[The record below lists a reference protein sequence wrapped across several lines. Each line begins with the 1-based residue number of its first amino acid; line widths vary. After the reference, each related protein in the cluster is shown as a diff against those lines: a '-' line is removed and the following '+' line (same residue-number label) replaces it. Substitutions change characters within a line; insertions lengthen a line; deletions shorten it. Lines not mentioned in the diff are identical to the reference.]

1 MESTETNLK
10 AALEMISVF
19 ASVGAEQFDLT
30 HTNIQE
36 EKRGFRPKQTLSQ
49 IRESLPYLIPSSFR
63 RQNNVI
69 VRPHSPQADLIQLD
83 DLKPADLDRVKSA
96 AFLVIE
102 TSQGNFQ
109 AWVAAAGKPDKE
121 LARRLRKGTGADPSA
136 SGATRVAGSANY
148 KQKYAP
154 NFPIVAIRSAQ
165 PGRTVTPAELESLGL
180 LAQADPPRPALLK
193 PKRSARSPKW
203 PSYTRCL
210 ADAPFSNDGE
220 KRDISRAD
228 FTWCLISIDWG
239 HTVEETAARLMEQSA
254 KARENGQGYADM
266 TAQNA
271 ATAIAER
278 EKTPS
283 NFEKFS
289 P

>member
-1 MESTETNLK
+1 MESTETNIK
-10 AALEMISVF
+10 AALEMISIF

-36 EKRGFRPKQTLSQ
+36 EKRGFRPKQTLAQ

-69 VRPHSPQADLIQLD
+69 IRPHGPQTDLIQLD

-102 TSQGNFQ
+102 TSPGNFQ
-109 AWVAAAGKPDKE
+109 VWVAAACKPDKE
-121 LARRLRKGTGADPSA
+121 LARRLRKGVGADPSA

-154 NFPIVAIRSAQ
+154 NFPVVAIRAAQ
-165 PGRTVTPAELESLGL
+165 TGRTVTPDELQALGL
-180 LAQADPPRPALLK
+180 LAPADPPRLAVQSSTK
-193 PKRSARSPKW
+193 SRRSLKW

-210 ADAPFSNDGE
+210 ADAPFTNDGQ

-228 FTWCLISIDWG
+228 FTWCLIALDWG
-239 HTVEETAARLMEQSA
+239 HSVEETAIRLMEQSA
-254 KARENGQGYADM
+254 KARENGQSYADM

-271 ATAIAER
+271 AAVLVER
-278 EKTPS
+278 GKNPTS
-283 NFEKFS
+283 FEKFS
-289 P
+289 L